1 MEKQIRRQIIA
12 INKAILEGRVKNV
25 YSARNKVNNLK
36 IRLETYHRAMQ
47 LREFLSR

>member
-36 IRLETYHRAMQ
+36 IRLETYRRAMQ
-47 LREFLSR
+47 FKEYLSQ